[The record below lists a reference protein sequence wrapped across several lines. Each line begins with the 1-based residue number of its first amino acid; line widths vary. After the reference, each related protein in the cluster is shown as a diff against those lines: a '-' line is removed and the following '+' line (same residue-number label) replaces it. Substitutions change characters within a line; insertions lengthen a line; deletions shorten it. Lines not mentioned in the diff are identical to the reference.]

1 LPRRCVFVA
10 GLLVV
15 ENRRIV
21 ACSNQG
27 EEEEEG
33 EGEEDSDGLAKI
45 ILLFG

>member
-10 GLLVV
+10 GLLLV

-21 ACSNQG
+21 ACRNQG
-27 EEEEEG
+27 EEEE